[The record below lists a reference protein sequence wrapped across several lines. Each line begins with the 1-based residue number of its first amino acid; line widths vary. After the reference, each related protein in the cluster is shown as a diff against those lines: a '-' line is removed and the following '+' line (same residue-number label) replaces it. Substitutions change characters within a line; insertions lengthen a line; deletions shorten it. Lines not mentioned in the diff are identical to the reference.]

1 MAEIDRRARDEYGI
15 STRELMENA
24 GGELASVILEND
36 NIENILV
43 LCGPGNNGGDGLAA
57 ARKLA
62 ENDKQVTVLLSVSPS
77 ALKEEPLFQY
87 RLATESGIKIFSP
100 EDKGYALV
108 KQQIEE
114 FDCVVDALL
123 GIGVHSPPK
132 GEILELIN
140 STRQGRFIVSADIP
154 TGIHPD
160 TGMSLGNHV
169 NANRTVTFGLPKPF
183 LFQND
188 GLIASGQYTIADIGF
203 PWELVENAGHAFL
216 LTPLWLIEH
225 LHIRPVAAHKRS
237 AGVVLVIA
245 GAEEFPGAAAL
256 TAMGAYRAGAG
267 LVVVASIP
275 TVLNA
280 VTMHL
285 PECPL
290 VPLSSEEGCIS
301 PDSLSRLLEAVSRCN
316 AVAIGPGLSRKTPAK
331 EFLSLFFAKLDKPCV
346 LDADALY
353 FLPEISEMPRVK
365 AVLTPHEGEA
375 ARLMKT
381 DASEIRKD
389 RFESVRE
396 LAKKYQT
403 TVLLKGPYTLITA
416 PNQDVAV
423 NPMGNQL
430 LATGGT
436 GDVLTGMI
444 ATNLAI
450 GMEPYDAAALA
461 AYLHGFVADLLA
473 EDFEG
478 YQGALASEIAN
489 AIPKARKQFME
500 ILAEQFRNGDEEED
514 EDDEDVRLERFEES
528 EN

>member
-1 MAEIDRRARDEYGI
+1 MAEIDRRAHDEYGI

-24 GGELASVILEND
+24 GEELARVILENGD
-36 NIENILV
+36 FENILV

-62 ENDKQVTVLLSVSPS
+62 ENEKRVTVLLSVSPS

-87 RLATESGIKIFSP
+87 RLATESGIEIFSP
-100 EDKGYALV
+100 EDKGYV
-108 KQQIEE
+108 RIKQKIEE

-123 GIGVHSPPK
+123 GIGAHSAPK
-132 GEILELIN
+132 GEILELVN
-140 STRQGRFIVSADIP
+140 LTQQGRFIVSADIP

-169 NANRTVTFGLPKPF
+169 KAHRTVTFGLAKPF

-188 GLIASGQYTIADIGF
+188 GLTASGQHTIADIGL
-203 PWELVENAGHAFL
+203 PWELVEKAGHAYL
-216 LTPLWLIEH
+216 LSPFWLIEH
-225 LHIRPVAAHKRS
+225 LHVRPVTAHKRS

-245 GAEEFPGAAAL
+245 GAEEFPGAAVL

-280 VTMHL
+280 VTMHI

-290 VPLSSEEGCIS
+290 VPLSSKEGCIS
-301 PDSLSRLLEAVSRCN
+301 PDSLPRLLEVVSRCD
-316 AVAIGPGLSRKTPAK
+316 AVAIGPGLARRNPVK
-331 EFLSLFFAKLDKPCV
+331 EFLTLFFAKLDKPCV

-353 FLPEISEMPRVK
+353 FLPEISETPRVK
-365 AVLTPHEGEA
+365 VVLTPHEGEA

-381 DASEIRKD
+381 DVSKIRKD

-396 LAKKYQT
+396 LARKYNST
-403 TVLLKGPYTLITA
+403 ILLKGPFSLVTA

-444 ATNLAI
+444 ATYLAK
-450 GMEPYDAAALA
+450 GMETYDAAALA
-461 AYLHGFVADLLA
+461 AYLHGFAADILA
-473 EDFEG
+473 EEFEG
-478 YQGALASEIAN
+478 FEGALASEIAN
-489 AIPKARKQFME
+489 AIPRARKQFMD
-500 ILAEQFRNGDEEED
+500 ILSEQFRNGDEEEEE
-514 EDDEDVRLERFEES
+514 EDAGLRLERFEES